1 MADADAETAVQDKA
15 GKGKAGQ
22 DKAGQDKA
30 ARRKIPGGL
39 PYTTSPGV
47 LKSVLEKI
55 PHSEKPHVFNPDFIS
70 TVLGSSGGAARQV
83 PPILKTAGL
92 LTQSGAPTEL
102 YSQFQTES
110 GRSAAAVQILKNGF
124 AEVFR
129 RNQFAHRADEST
141 LTDIVVSVTGLP
153 KKDPVVRY
161 IINTFKAFQD
171 YAKGARDTD
180 VAEVEAAPVERE
192 AGAPLASTEAVART
206 MQLAYNINVVLPETT
221 NVEVYNAIFRSLK
234 ANLLT

>member
-1 MADADAETAVQDKA
+1 MVDVVAEDVVVEKA
-15 GKGKAGQ
+15 APE
-22 DKAGQDKA
+22 KA

-47 LKSVLEKI
+47 LKRVLEKI
-55 PHSEKPHVFNPDFIS
+55 PESEKPQVFNTDFIS
-70 TVLGSSGGAARQV
+70 TVLGASGGAARQV

-92 LTQSGAPTEL
+92 LNQSGAPTDL
-102 YSQFQTES
+102 YSKFQTDS
-110 GRSAAAVQILKNGF
+110 GRPEAAVQVLKNGF

-129 RNQFAHRADEST
+129 RNQFAHKADEAG

-161 IINTFKAFQD
+161 IINTFQVFQD
-171 YAKGARDTD
+171 FAKGAREE
-180 VAEVEAAPVERE
+180 VVKEVEADSRDRDSGPPIVSAD
-192 AGAPLASTEAVART
+192 SVART

-234 ANLLT
+234 ANLLS

>member
-1 MADADAETAVQDKA
+1 MADLGAESAVQ
-15 GKGKAGQ
+15 GKTGQ

-70 TVLGSSGGAARQV
+70 TVLGSSGGAARQI
-83 PPILKTAGL
+83 PPILKSAGL
-92 LTQSGAPTEL
+92 LSQSGAPTEL
-102 YSQFQTES
+102 YSRFQTES
-110 GRSAAAVQILKNGF
+110 GRSAAALQILKNGF

-129 RNQFAHRADEST
+129 RNQFAHKADESA

-153 KKDPVVRY
+153 KKDPVVRS
-161 IINTFKAFQD
+161 IISTFKVFQD
-171 YAKGARDTD
+171 YAKGVRDTD
-180 VAEVEAAPVERE
+180 VAEVEAAQVDRE
-192 AGAPLASTEAVART
+192 ASAPLASSEGVART